1 MATAMSTQPQVSPSE
16 KLAFLFPGQGSQAVG
31 MGRDLAENFTVARQT
46 FEEADD
52 ALGFSIST
60 LCFDGPAEQLKQTE
74 FTQPAI
80 FAVSVAADRVLRNH
94 GITPTHVAG
103 HSLGEYSAAV
113 AAGML
118 GFADAIQA
126 LRLRGRFM
134 QEAAPE
140 GEGAMAAI
148 LGLAAEPVIALC
160 SRAQAETGDPVS
172 AANLNSPEQVVI
184 SGASAAVGRAS
195 VLAREAGAKK
205 VVALQVSAPF
215 HCALMQPAQDRLAGV
230 LRGIHFEEAA
240 FPLVCNVDA
249 RVVVEGDLERDALI
263 RQVTAPVRWVE
274 SMQLLIAE
282 GVTRFLEVGPG
293 KVLTGLLRQID
304 RSQRCAN
311 VEDAASLRKALE
323 PVATVH
329 A

>member
-1 MATAMSTQPQVSPSE
+1 
-16 KLAFLFPGQGSQAVG
+16 
-31 MGRDLAENFTVARQT
+31 MGRDLADNFTVALQT
-46 FEEADD
+46 LEEADD
-52 ALGFSIST
+52 VLGFSLSR

-74 FTQPAI
+74 YTQPAI

-94 GITPTHVAG
+94 NIAPDYVAG

-118 GFADAIQA
+118 TFADGLRA

-134 QEAAPE
+134 QEAVPE

-148 LGLAAEPVIALC
+148 LGLAAEPVIAIC
-160 SRAQAETGDPVS
+160 AAAEKEKGQPVS
-172 AANLNSPEQVVI
+172 AANLNSPEQIVI
-184 SGASAAVGRAS
+184 SGSAGAVARAS
-195 VLAREAGAKK
+195 ELAKEAGAKK

-215 HCALMQPAQDRLAGV
+215 HCALMQPAQDRLAEE
-230 LRGIHFEEAA
+230 LRGITFKDSA

-249 RVVVEGDLERDALI
+249 KIVEAAAAERDALI

-274 SMQLLIAE
+274 SMRLLIAE

-304 RSQRCAN
+304 RGQQCSG
-311 VEDAASLRKALE
+311 VEDSASLRKVLQA
-323 PVATVH
+323 
-329 A
+329 

>member
-1 MATAMSTQPQVSPSE
+1 
-16 KLAFLFPGQGSQAVG
+16 

-46 FEEADD
+46 FEEADE
-52 ALGFSIST
+52 ALGFSISQ

-80 FAVSVAADRVLRNH
+80 FAVSVAVDRVLRNH
-94 GITPTHVAG
+94 NLTPTYVAG

-113 AAGML
+113 AAGMI
-118 GFADAIQA
+118 GFADAIRA

-134 QEAAPE
+134 QEAVPE
-140 GEGAMAAI
+140 GAGAMAAV
-148 LGLAAEPVIALC
+148 LGLTAEPVMEVC
-160 SRAQAETGDPVS
+160 SRAQAETGEPVS

-184 SGASAAVGRAS
+184 SGSAAAVARAS
-195 VLAREAGAKK
+195 VMAKDAGAKK
-205 VVALQVSAPF
+205 VIALQVSAPF
-215 HCALMQPAQDRLAGV
+215 HCALMQPAQDRLAEV
-230 LRGIHFEEAA
+230 LRGIRFDEAA

-249 RVVVEGDLERDALI
+249 SVVVAADVERDALI

-282 GVTRFLEVGPG
+282 GVTQFYEVGPG

-304 RSQRCAN
+304 RGQKCAN
-311 VEDAASLRKALE
+311 VEDAVSLRKALD
-323 PVATVH
+323 ASSG
-329 A
+329 